1 MRRKESFRGLGE
13 EYNSQQSTVGVSVS
27 YNLGSDL
34 ARPVE
39 LGWRAPCPPPAV
51 RASRQPDPDRN
62 FLKRLAS
69 KNHRPLRG

>member
-34 ARPVE
+34 KIPVE
-39 LGWRAPCPPPAV
+39 LGWIEPLPPV
-51 RASRQPDPDRN
+51 VLRTSRQPDPDRN